1 MINFFVVIYELTRMG
16 ILGVRNNIFFAPN
29 GIKAVN
35 YLQSLGPI
43 FIKFGQLLS
52 TRTDILDEKTAKDLQ
67 VLTDQCRP
75 FETSKLRKI
84 VEDELG
90 NSIENVFDNFNEQPL
105 AAASLAQVHEA
116 TLKDGKSVVI
126 KVLRPNIE
134 RDVRRNL
141 KVLKAVARIIDFTYK
156 ESNRLKPLEVVKNYE
171 TTILR
176 ELDLRLEASNT
187 SLTRKNF
194 LGSDELYIPEI
205 YWELTTSKIMVVEK
219 IDGIPCTDIKQI
231 EDHGINKKL
240 LAENGVMIFLN
251 QVFRDNFFH
260 ADMHPGNIFVARNN
274 PDNPGYIAI
283 DCAISGS
290 LSNEERYILARM
302 LQAVLKQNYKSLSQL
317 FISSGW
323 VDASSNQIDLENT
336 LRACCE
342 PIFEKPLSEIEFGK
356 LLLYLFQST
365 RSFGLSLQPSLV
377 LLQKT
382 LIHIE
387 GMGRQIYPK
396 LDFWGIAEPYLDNWL
411 KDQLNPLKLKDFILN
426 NKEDI
431 LHKASELPSIVYET
445 LDELRGL
452 AKHKSANEIKIR
464 KMEIQIQKEKFMI
477 RACVIVII
485 FIIALVMYSK

>member
-1 MINFFVVIYELTRMG
+1 MINFFVVLYELTRMG

-90 NSIENVFDNFNEQPL
+90 NSIENVFDNFNEQPM

-156 ESNRLKPLEVVKNYE
+156 ESYRLKPLEVVKNYE

-485 FIIALVMYSK
+485 FIIALAMYSK

>member
-477 RACVIVII
+477 KACVIVII
-485 FIIALVMYSK
+485 FIIALAMYSK

>member
-1 MINFFVVIYELTRMG
+1 MINFFVVLYELTRMG

-485 FIIALVMYSK
+485 FIIALAIYSK

>member
-1 MINFFVVIYELTRMG
+1 MG

-90 NSIENVFDNFNEQPL
+90 NSIENVFDNFNEQPM

-302 LQAVLKQNYKSLSQL
+302 LQAVLKQNYKSLS
-317 FISSGW
+317 
-323 VDASSNQIDLENT
+323 
-336 LRACCE
+336 
-342 PIFEKPLSEIEFGK
+342 
-356 LLLYLFQST
+356 
-365 RSFGLSLQPSLV
+365 
-377 LLQKT
+377 
-382 LIHIE
+382 
-387 GMGRQIYPK
+387 
-396 LDFWGIAEPYLDNWL
+396 
-411 KDQLNPLKLKDFILN
+411 
-426 NKEDI
+426 
-431 LHKASELPSIVYET
+431 
-445 LDELRGL
+445 
-452 AKHKSANEIKIR
+452 
-464 KMEIQIQKEKFMI
+464 
-477 RACVIVII
+477 
-485 FIIALVMYSK
+485 

>member
-485 FIIALVMYSK
+485 FVIALAMYSK

>member
-16 ILGVRNNIFFAPN
+16 VLGVRNNIFFAPN

-485 FIIALVMYSK
+485 FIIALAMYSK

>member
-431 LHKASELPSIVYET
+431 LHKASELPSIIYET

-485 FIIALVMYSK
+485 FIIALAMYSK

>member
-1 MINFFVVIYELTRMG
+1 MINFFVVLYELTRMG

-431 LHKASELPSIVYET
+431 LHKASELPSIVYEA

-485 FIIALVMYSK
+485 FIIALAMYSK

>member
-1 MINFFVVIYELTRMG
+1 MINFFVVLYELTRMG

-323 VDASSNQIDLENT
+323 VDALSNQIDLENT

-485 FIIALVMYSK
+485 FIIALAMYSK

>member
-90 NSIENVFDNFNEQPL
+90 NSIENVFDNFNEQRL

-485 FIIALVMYSK
+485 FIIALAMYSK

>member
-485 FIIALVMYSK
+485 SIIALAMYSK

>member
-396 LDFWGIAEPYLDNWL
+396 LDFWGIAEPY
-411 KDQLNPLKLKDFILN
+411 Q
-426 NKEDI
+426 
-431 LHKASELPSIVYET
+431 
-445 LDELRGL
+445 
-452 AKHKSANEIKIR
+452 
-464 KMEIQIQKEKFMI
+464 
-477 RACVIVII
+477 
-485 FIIALVMYSK
+485 

>member
-1 MINFFVVIYELTRMG
+1 M
-16 ILGVRNNIFFAPN
+16 
-29 GIKAVN
+29 
-35 YLQSLGPI
+35 
-43 FIKFGQLLS
+43 
-52 TRTDILDEKTAKDLQ
+52 
-67 VLTDQCRP
+67 LTDQCRP

-485 FIIALVMYSK
+485 FIIALAMYSK

>member
-452 AKHKSANEIKIR
+452 TKHKSANEIKIR

-485 FIIALVMYSK
+485 FIIALAMYSK

>member
-477 RACVIVII
+477 RVCVIVII
-485 FIIALVMYSK
+485 FIIALAMYSK

>member
-219 IDGIPCTDIKQI
+219 IDRIPCTDIKQI

-251 QVFRDNFFH
+251 QVFRDDFFH

-485 FIIALVMYSK
+485 FIIALAMYSK

>member
-1 MINFFVVIYELTRMG
+1 MNFFVVIYELTRMG

-75 FETSKLRKI
+75 FETSKFRKI

-452 AKHKSANEIKIR
+452 TKHKSANEIKIR

-485 FIIALVMYSK
+485 FIIALAMYSK

>member
-485 FIIALVMYSK
+485 FIIALAMYSK

>member
-1 MINFFVVIYELTRMG
+1 MG

-485 FIIALVMYSK
+485 FIIALAMYSK

>member
-1 MINFFVVIYELTRMG
+1 MLNH
-16 ILGVRNNIFFAPN
+16 
-29 GIKAVN
+29 
-35 YLQSLGPI
+35 YLIWVQNQSLGPI

-260 ADMHPGNIFVARNN
+260 ITRINHCGIHMLTKQFGSARTIMAHDQNIGMHRVQR
-274 PDNPGYIAI
+274 
-283 DCAISGS
+283 CC
-290 LSNEERYILARM
+290 R
-302 LQAVLKQNYKSLSQL
+302 VKQG
-317 FISSGW
+317 F
-323 VDASSNQIDLENT
+323 A
-336 LRACCE
+336 
-342 PIFEKPLSEIEFGK
+342 F
-356 LLLYLFQST
+356 
-365 RSFGLSLQPSLV
+365 
-377 LLQKT
+377 
-382 LIHIE
+382 
-387 GMGRQIYPK
+387 
-396 LDFWGIAEPYLDNWL
+396 
-411 KDQLNPLKLKDFILN
+411 
-426 NKEDI
+426 
-431 LHKASELPSIVYET
+431 LP
-445 LDELRGL
+445 
-452 AKHKSANEIKIR
+452 
-464 KMEIQIQKEKFMI
+464 
-477 RACVIVII
+477 
-485 FIIALVMYSK
+485 

>member
-1 MINFFVVIYELTRMG
+1 VIYELARMG

-485 FIIALVMYSK
+485 FIIALAMYSK